1 MNRLLLQVLLSS
13 ILFTCLSA
21 QADGVPA
28 LISVI
33 GVSEKSVDPNLL
45 SLNVEVWSKAASAK
59 AAQGL
64 AGHEAKRVRTVIEQ
78 FKIKKEDIQTL
89 SYSLNPEYVYD
100 AKSQQNKIV
109 GYRAVQIL
117 RVVQRKVEE
126 GGAFLDALSTDSKSA
141 SAGVNINSI
150 SWETDKEEALKIAGL
165 GEAVRAARSKADELA
180 KAAGV
185 RIKGVYRIT
194 HGSAAEVNPM
204 PRGFAKAMMAE
215 SAPSELSSGQ
225 VQVRVEVQVD
235 FEIQ

>member
-1 MNRLLLQVLLSS
+1 MLRLLSQVLLS
-13 ILFTCLSA
+13 LVFFLGFSA
-21 QADGVPA
+21 YADGIPA
-28 LISVI
+28 LISVM
-33 GVSEKSVDPNLL
+33 GVSEKSVDPNIL
-45 SLNVEVWSKAASAK
+45 SLNIEIWSKAASAK

-78 FKIKKEDIQTL
+78 FKVKKEDIQTQ
-89 SYSLNPEYVYD
+89 SYSLNPEYVYE

-109 GYRAVQIL
+109 GYRAVQTL
-117 RVVQRKVEE
+117 RVVLRKVED
-126 GGAFLDALSTDSKSA
+126 GGSFLDALSTESKSL

-150 SWETDKEEALKIAGL
+150 SWETDKEESLQMAGL
-165 GEAVRAARSKADELA
+165 GEAVKAARAKADELA

-194 HGSAAEVNPM
+194 HGASSEVSPV

-225 VQVRVEVQVD
+225 VKVRVEVQAD